1 MERARGV
8 LGAAVVALGL
18 VAVVTFV
25 QPMGTNEP
33 PQARFRQVTS
43 LSRVGASNTLTSEST
58 GSTEGW
64 SPSSILCMAA
74 ALGLLFGI
82 ACGPQPAAAR
92 DSFNPGKLAV
102 ELKKSGQ
109 GYLLSET
116 KLYDPKVGGAE
127 NFTNLEVGRWS
138 QRDYLEQEK
147 RTQQSKQGVKLSES
161 GTPRE
166 ECKKGSST
174 CAIMEGNRFDY
185 KGDVVANQ

>member
-1 MERARGV
+1 MGMGMERARGV

-18 VAVVTFV
+18 VAAFAFV

-33 PQARFRQVTS
+33 PQARSRTVTS
-43 LSRVGASNTLTSEST
+43 LSRVGASNTMTSEST
-58 GSTEGW
+58 GSTEGL
-64 SPSSILCMAA
+64 SPSSILSMAA

-102 ELKKSGQ
+102 ELKKTQ
-109 GYLLSET
+109 KEYLLSET

-138 QRDYLEQEK
+138 QRDYLERVRGPE
-147 RTQQSKQGVKLSES
+147 
-161 GTPRE
+161 
-166 ECKKGSST
+166 
-174 CAIMEGNRFDY
+174 
-185 KGDVVANQ
+185 